1 MDTNHAYMSKHL
13 YWGIQART
21 RFRADL
27 PTPAEAGFAKA
38 GTLQRAGT
46 SHVISYQDYVGYFL
60 SPLDFL
66 RHLLTSFLF
75 RAAFK
80 RFVLPRFFIF
90 PPFPFLR

>member
-13 YWGIQART
+13 HLGFQART
-21 RFRADL
+21 RFRANL
-27 PTPAEAGFAKA
+27 PTAAKAGFAKA

-46 SHVISYQDYVGYFL
+46 SHAISYQDYVGYFL

-90 PPFPFLR
+90 PPFLR

>member
-21 RFRADL
+21 RLRA
-27 PTPAEAGFAKA
+27 E
-38 GTLQRAGT
+38 TLQRAGT

>member
-1 MDTNHAYMSKHL
+1 MNTNHAYMSKNL
-13 YWGIQART
+13 YSGIQAWT
-21 RFRADL
+21 RLRADL

-38 GTLQRAGT
+38 GTLHARHK
-46 SHVISYQDYVGYFL
+46 SRYYVSNYVGYFL